1 MSGMPGIEE
10 VQRLITRGPYHQWL
24 GLKVLAVEEDR
35 IEVRATWRE
44 EWMANPDRRHTHGG
58 ILAALIDLAGDWCLV
73 GRLGRAVP
81 TLDMLVDYH
90 RAAMPGD
97 LVARGEVVRFGA
109 TTAVCEAR
117 IVDLEGQ
124 LIATGRG
131 RYYTAAART

>member
-1 MSGMPGIEE
+1 MSGILDLAE

-24 GLKVLAVEEDR
+24 GLNVLKVELDVL
-35 IEVRATWRE
+35 EVRATWRE

-97 LVARGEVVRFGA
+97 LVATGRVVRFGS
-109 TTAVCEAR
+109 TMAVCEAR
-117 IVDLEGQ
+117 VVDLDGN

-131 RYYTAAART
+131 KYYTAAARS

>member
-1 MSGMPGIEE
+1 
-10 VQRLITRGPYHQWL
+10 
-24 GLKVLAVEEDR
+24 
-35 IEVRATWRE
+35 
-44 EWMANPDRRHTHGG
+44 
-58 ILAALIDLAGDWCLV
+58 
-73 GRLGRAVP
+73 
-81 TLDMLVDYH
+81 MLVDYH

-131 RYYTAAART
+131 RYYTAAARV